1 MNVTDIIKNL
11 NAVFEKIFKSIEGE
25 IYTVLDGIVD
35 INVDILQKEP
45 INKIISSSGFIIIA
59 NSIIFFLIIYY
70 TFTVII
76 SMYNGNKAESIYH
89 IIFKLLL
96 ITLLVNSSYYLIE
109 QILNLNQALTEAT
122 EKLCQGLAQKE
133 ITFENLKESI
143 LNIKDFMKSD
153 FLSLDGVIKGVL
165 SFGTVTILINFCL
178 RYVTIIFLIIISP
191 IALCLLFSNL
201 TKNVFYTWVKMLV
214 TSLLLQVIIKIIL
227 VVPLMYKDVN
237 SIMYKIILVGTIYI
251 IYKLNNFTKEIF
263 SKFSKDEVNKN
274 IFNE

>member
-35 INVDILQKEP
+35 INVNILQKEP

-201 TKNVFYTWVKMLV
+201 TKNVFYTWIKMLV
-214 TSLLLQVIIKIIL
+214 TNLLLQVIIKIIL

-274 IFNE
+274 IFKE

>member
-274 IFNE
+274 IFKE

>member
-25 IYTVLDGIVD
+25 IYTVLDSIVD

-59 NSIIFFLIIYY
+59 NSIIFFLIVYY

-76 SMYNGNKAESIYH
+76 SMYNGNKPESIYH

-96 ITLLVNSSYYLIE
+96 VTLLVNSSYYLIE
-109 QILNLNQALTEAT
+109 QILDLNQALTNAT
-122 EKLCQGLAQKE
+122 EKLCQSLAGQK

-143 LNIKDFMKSD
+143 VNIKDFMKSD
-153 FLSLDGVIKGVL
+153 FLSLDGIIKGVL

-191 IALCLLFSNL
+191 IAFCLLFSNL
-201 TKNVFYTWVKMLV
+201 TKNVFYSWVKILL
-214 TSLLLQVIIKIIL
+214 TNLLLQVILKIIL
-227 VVPLMYKDVN
+227 VVPLMYKDLN

-251 IYKLNNFTKEIF
+251 IYKLNSFTKEIF
-263 SKFSKDEVNKN
+263 SKFSKEEVKKN
-274 IFNE
+274 IFKG